1 MFLRSSRSIKVLK
14 STEMYIGDLKM
25 TQASKARDYATILE
39 PEEIPTSWYNIQA
52 DLPEP
57 LPPPLDP
64 TTMKPVNPEMLER
77 IFAKELVRQEVS
89 AERYIRIPDEV
100 LDAYLALPR
109 PTPLYRARRLEKF
122 LKTPAQIYFKC
133 ENFSPTGSHKTNTAI
148 AQAYFNKKQGIQ
160 RLATETGA
168 GQWGTSLALATALFG
183 LECRIYMV
191 RVSYQQKPGRRTI
204 AQLYGAEMFPS
215 PSDQT
220 NFGRKLLKENPN
232 HPGTLGIAITEAIE
246 DTLAHDETRY
256 SLGSVLNHVLMHQT
270 VIGQEAKKQFD
281 LLDTTPDVVCGCIGG
296 GSNYGGFCFPFMMDK
311 LKGKADTEFVA
322 CESKAVP
329 HTTRGAY
336 TYDYGDTGKMTPLI
350 KMLTI
355 GHDYACPP
363 VHAGGLRYHGMAP
376 LISYLIHKRYARS
389 VAYTQTEI
397 FEAAKM
403 LARTEGMI
411 TAPET
416 AHSLKFVVDEA
427 LKCKK
432 TGQKEIIAMNYSG
445 HGLLDLSA
453 YEQYLAGEL
462 AEYEPERIEIPTF
475 SH

>member
-1 MFLRSSRSIKVLK
+1 MF
-14 STEMYIGDLKM
+14 IGEPKM
-25 TQASKARDYATILE
+25 TQQSRKNEEYVTNLD
-39 PEEIPTSWYNIQA
+39 PDEIPTSWYNIQA

-64 TTMKPVNPEMLER
+64 TTLKPLGPEMLER
-77 IFAKELVRQEVS
+77 IFAKELVKQEVS
-89 AERYIRIPDEV
+89 AERFITIPNDV
-100 LDAYLALPR
+100 LDAYLGLPR
-109 PTPLYRARRLEKF
+109 PTPLYRARRLERF
-122 LKTPAQIYFKC
+122 LRAPVQIYFKC

-148 AQAYFNKKQGIQ
+148 AQAYYNKKQGVE

-168 GQWGTSLALATALFG
+168 GQWGTALALATRLFG
-183 LECRIYMV
+183 LKCRIYMV

-220 NFGRKLLKENPN
+220 SFGRKLLKENPN
-232 HPGTLGIAITEAIE
+232 FPGTLGIAITEAIE
-246 DTLAHDETRY
+246 DTLAHDDTRY

-270 VIGQEAKKQFD
+270 IVGLEAKKQFE
-281 LLDTTPDVVCGCIGG
+281 LLDISPHVVCGCIGG

-311 LKGKADTEFVA
+311 LRGKTSTEFVA
-322 CESKAVP
+322 CESKAIP
-329 HTTRGAY
+329 HTTRGIY
-336 TYDYGDTGKMTPLI
+336 TYDHGDTGKMTPLI

-376 LISYLIHKRYARS
+376 LISYLIYKGYARS
-389 VAYTQTEI
+389 VAYGQGEI
-397 FEAAKM
+397 FEAAKL
-403 LARTEGMI
+403 LAQTEGMI

-416 AHSLKFVVDEA
+416 AHCLKFVIDEA
-427 LKCKK
+427 LRCKK
-432 TGQKEIIAMNYSG
+432 TGEKRIIAMNYSG

-453 YEQYLAGEL
+453 YEQFLAGKL
-462 AEYEPERIEIPTF
+462 VEYEPEKIEVPTF

>member
-1 MFLRSSRSIKVLK
+1 MCLRGINVTLTDKKR
-14 STEMYIGDLKM
+14 EYI
-25 TQASKARDYATILE
+25 TALE
-39 PEEIPTSWYNIQA
+39 LDEIPTSWYNIQA

-64 TTMKPVNPEMLER
+64 STSKPINPEMLER

-89 AERYIRIPDEV
+89 AERYIKIPDEV
-100 LDAYLALPR
+100 LDAYLRLPR
-109 PTPLYRARRLEKF
+109 PTPLYRARRLERF

-133 ENFSPTGSHKTNTAI
+133 ENFSPTGSHKNNTAI
-148 AQAYFNKKQGIQ
+148 AQAYYNKKQGIK

-183 LECRIYMV
+183 LKCRIYMV
-191 RVSYQQKPGRRTI
+191 RVSYQQKPGRKTI

-220 NFGRKLLKENPN
+220 AFGRKLLKENTN

-246 DTLAHDETRY
+246 DTLAHDDTRY
-256 SLGSVLNHVLMHQT
+256 SLGSVLNHVLLHQT
-270 VIGQEAKKQFD
+270 VIGLEAKKQFELID
-281 LLDTTPDVVCGCIGG
+281 VSPDVVCGCIGG

-311 LKGKADTEFVA
+311 LKGKKNTEFVA

-329 HTTRGAY
+329 HTTRGIY

-376 LISYLIHKRYARS
+376 LISYLIHKGYARS
-389 VAYTQTEI
+389 VAYNQTEV
-397 FEAAKM
+397 FESAGL
-403 LARTEGMI
+403 LAQTEGMI

-432 TGQKEIIAMNYSG
+432 TGEKKIIAMNYSG

-453 YEQYLAGEL
+453 YEQYLAGKL
-462 AEYEPERIEIPTF
+462 IEYEPEKIEVPTF

>member
-1 MFLRSSRSIKVLK
+1 M
-14 STEMYIGDLKM
+14 THTDKM
-25 TQASKARDYATILE
+25 KEFVTTLSLD
-39 PEEIPTSWYNIQA
+39 EIPTSWYNIQA

-64 TTMKPVNPEMLER
+64 TTSKPINPEMLER

-89 AERYIRIPDEV
+89 AERYVKIPEEV
-100 LDAYLALPR
+100 LDAYLRLPR

-122 LKTPAQIYFKC
+122 LKTTAQIYFKC
-133 ENFSPTGSHKTNTAI
+133 ENFSPTGSHKANTAI
-148 AQAYFNKKQGIQ
+148 AQAYYNKKQGIK

-168 GQWGTSLALATALFG
+168 GQWGNALALATAIFELK
-183 LECRIYMV
+183 CRIYMV

-246 DTLAHDETRY
+246 DTLANDDTRY
-256 SLGSVLNHVLMHQT
+256 SLGSVLSHVLMHQT
-270 VIGQEAKKQFD
+270 IIGLEAKKQFELID
-281 LLDTTPDVVCGCIGG
+281 VHPDVVCGCIGG
-296 GSNYGGFCFPFMMDK
+296 GSNYGGFCFPFMTDK
-311 LKGKADTEFVA
+311 LKGKINTEFVA

-329 HTTRGAY
+329 HTTKGVY

-355 GHDYACPP
+355 GHNYACPP

-376 LISYLIHKRYARS
+376 LISYLIYKGYMHS
-389 VAYTQTEI
+389 IAYNQVEV
-397 FEAAKM
+397 FEAARL
-403 LARTEGMI
+403 LAQTEGMI

-416 AHSLKFVVDEA
+416 AHSLKFVIDEA

-432 TGQKEIIAMNYSG
+432 TGEKKVIAMNYSG

-453 YEQYLAGEL
+453 YEQYLGGKL
-462 AEYEPERIEIPTF
+462 VEYEPEKIEVPTF

>member
-1 MFLRSSRSIKVLK
+1 
-14 STEMYIGDLKM
+14 M
-25 TQASKARDYATILE
+25 TQQSHKN
-39 PEEIPTSWYNIQA
+39 EEYVTNLNPDDIPTSWYNIQA

-57 LPPPLDP
+57 LAPPLDP
-64 TTMKPVNPEMLER
+64 TTLKPIDPKMLER
-77 IFAKELVRQEVS
+77 IFAKELVKQEVS
-89 AERYIRIPDEV
+89 AERFITIPNDV
-100 LDAYLALPR
+100 LDAYLGLPR
-109 PTPLYRARRLEKF
+109 PTPLYRARRLERF

-148 AQAYFNKKQGIQ
+148 AQAYYNKKQGVE

-168 GQWGTSLALATALFG
+168 GQWGTALALATRLFG
-183 LECRIYMV
+183 LKCRIYMV
-191 RVSYQQKPGRRTI
+191 RVSYEQKPGRRTI

-220 NFGRKLLKENPN
+220 SFGRKLLKENPN
-232 HPGTLGIAITEAIE
+232 LPGTLGIAITEAVE
-246 DTLAHDETRY
+246 DTLAHDDTRY

-270 VIGQEAKKQFD
+270 IVGLEAKKQFE
-281 LLDTTPDVVCGCIGG
+281 LLDISPNVVCGCIGG
-296 GSNYGGFCFPFMMDK
+296 GSNYGGFCFPFMRDK
-311 LKGKADTEFVA
+311 LRGKTSTEFVA
-322 CESKAVP
+322 CESKAIP
-329 HTTRGAY
+329 HTTRGVY
-336 TYDYGDTGKMTPLI
+336 TYDHGDTGKMTPLI

-376 LISYLIHKRYARS
+376 LISYLIHKGYARS
-389 VAYTQTEI
+389 VAYGQGEV
-397 FEAAKM
+397 FEAAKL
-403 LARTEGMI
+403 LAQTEGMI

-427 LKCKK
+427 LRCKR
-432 TGQKEIIAMNYSG
+432 TGERRIIAMNYSG

-453 YEQYLAGEL
+453 YEQFLAGKL
-462 AEYEPERIEIPTF
+462 VEYEPEKIEVPMF